1 MTAALYGAAVLL
13 LFSLMLASYL
23 VQMYG
28 EALSLR
34 KRRDKGA
41 FKHFTTAIQPRLGC
55 GPEEGRARYTVAQF
69 LSLGLLS
76 MDLLYLSEQRAAIG
90 IALAEALA
98 MVLVA
103 LVAGAQVVPTML
115 ALRTRGRW
123 VGHFVWA
130 GRLLGWCALPVVL
143 LGDFAASIAALGG
156 APRGAQAQRPSEE
169 IDALLDVGQKEGL
182 IDGEDRKLIHS
193 VVGFGD
199 KTVREVMT
207 PRPRIVAIGADRSLA
222 ELQMLIRES
231 DLSRI
236 PVCAESIDDVVG
248 FALGRDTLEF
258 SKEELAAK
266 QTRSVMRPIRLVPET
281 KRISDLMREMQQ
293 NRAQIAMVIDE
304 YGQTAGV
311 VTMEDMMEEIVGEIE
326 DETDLANGVVRRSD
340 NSFIALGGTD
350 LDLLEDLVG
359 YRPDEEFESTTIGGL
374 VCEQLGQVP
383 AAGAKVRLHEIEVEV
398 LAADERRVERVLVRR
413 RAVPAVVRGTAG

>member
-1 MTAALYGAAVLL
+1 
-13 LFSLMLASYL
+13 
-23 VQMYG
+23 
-28 EALSLR
+28 
-34 KRRDKGA
+34 
-41 FKHFTTAIQPRLGC
+41 
-55 GPEEGRARYTVAQF
+55 
-69 LSLGLLS
+69 

-103 LVAGAQVVPTML
+103 LAAGAQVVPTML

-156 APRGAQAQRPSEE
+156 APHSGAQAQRPSEE

-222 ELQMLIRES
+222 ELQTLIRES

-236 PVCAESIDDVVG
+236 PVCTESIDDVVG

-340 NSFIALGGTD
+340 NSFIAFGGTD

-359 YRPDEEFESTTIGGL
+359 YRFDEEFESTTIGGL

-413 RAVPAVVRGTAG
+413 RAVPAVVRGTAE